1 MPGTLRSWLLS
12 VILKTNG
19 RPYQRE
25 ETRGQG
31 ESSGAAHVGERG
43 RTPFPCMCARRR
55 YWTSWDAAPCPC
67 ALLGVLGLSEPG
79 GVLGLVLFCR
89 LFASCPLRGGDS
101 ERLVWGQC
109 CQLRRR
115 FLARLSVQETACRW
129 RRHRYMS
136 TQRTAALALSTPES
150 SVLDNSNASSHTCSP
165 VRRFPAGG
173 PGTWAETD

>member
-1 MPGTLRSWLLS
+1 MAVL
-12 VILKTNG
+12 TNG
-19 RPYQRE
+19 RRLVGRVSPRVL
-25 ETRGQG
+25 RMWVNGD
-31 ESSGAAHVGERG
+31 AHLS
-43 RTPFPCMCARRR
+43 PCMRACRRCR
-55 YWTSWDAAPCPC
+55 TSWDAAPCPC

-115 FLARLSVQETACRW
+115 FLARLSVQETTCRW
-129 RRHRYMS
+129 RRHRYTS

-150 SVLDNSNASSHTCSP
+150 PVLDNSNRPHT
-165 VRRFPAGG
+165 PA
-173 PGTWAETD
+173 AQ